1 MGYKVT
7 RQHWSYFLVSETLS
21 ALSMQGLPDFIAGI
35 LTPVTKVLIICTR
48 QMGKTKLKELLGF
61 HR

>member
-21 ALSMQGLPDFIAGI
+21 PFHARFARDFIAGI